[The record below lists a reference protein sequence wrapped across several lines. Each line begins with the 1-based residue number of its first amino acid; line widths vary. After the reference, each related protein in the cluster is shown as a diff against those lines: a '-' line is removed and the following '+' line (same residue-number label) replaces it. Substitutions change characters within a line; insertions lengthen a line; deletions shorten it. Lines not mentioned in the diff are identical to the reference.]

1 MALFSRPWNFGVREL
16 KGLYVFTATVS
27 VSNSISQNTFTFVLL
42 FNGGPLRNGFLFCI
56 CISLRFVDSIRDTRM
71 YSLQLKALGRY
82 ICTLVCLRLA
92 LDLSLIWA
100 QSDNGC
106 VGVEDGNDNGCCK
119 TCLQCTCMV
128 HWSSS
133 AVFRSAAFSALQVKY
148 RPSSSIVGSYNRTDL
163 DTPFDAVC
171 KWEHC
176 KNEWIKFQKEISIL
190 LS

>member
-16 KGLYVFTATVS
+16 KGLYVFTATLS
-27 VSNSISQNTFTFVLL
+27 VSYVSATVFRKIHLHLYYYSM
-42 FNGGPLRNGFLFCI
+42 GAPLEMAFFFCI

-128 HWSSS
+128 H
-133 AVFRSAAFSALQVKY
+133 
-148 RPSSSIVGSYNRTDL
+148 
-163 DTPFDAVC
+163 
-171 KWEHC
+171 
-176 KNEWIKFQKEISIL
+176 
-190 LS
+190 